1 MAIVAFHIGV
11 GSGVVCSTLIGNAR
25 ASVRGTDDK
34 RCSHALFL
42 YSLSISILTTC
53 PAQGT
58 PGVNVDI
65 LTIKNNCSMR
75 NVYNL
80 SIRAWLLSL
89 LCLLV
94 GGRAVANEPQ
104 FPKTT
109 DDNITVNEVTLVPG
123 SADTYQVE
131 ISLVGSQ
138 IYTAYQMDILFPPGV
153 DVVVDE
159 DGPYVDLW
167 DGDGCI
173 YPYVRRKLVHS
184 LSSSYG
190 VISNKLLRISCS
202 DDMNRVLT
210 ATSGKLL
217 YFLVKV
223 SPYLKPGDVI
233 LKVTNLDF
241 ITKENAQKYH
251 CKDQTLTLHAT
262 AESTATL
269 SVSGSSHYGTCVL
282 PFAVPTLPDGVKA
295 YSAKGLDSTGQ
306 LVVLSEVTQLAA
318 YTPYILY
325 SASGYTG
332 TLKGAV
338 DASQYG
344 EVVSDGLLR
353 GAIAPQKRK
362 DGYVLQDFGKG
373 EGAKFYAMDGVEF
386 LIPEGKCWLEMPAA
400 QASAPQYG
408 IQIGT
413 TTGITAPAT
422 AATAHGKIY
431 TLDGKEVKTMQ
442 PGGIY
447 VVNGKKVLKI
457 K

>member
-1 MAIVAFHIGV
+1 
-11 GSGVVCSTLIGNAR
+11 
-25 ASVRGTDDK
+25 
-34 RCSHALFL
+34 
-42 YSLSISILTTC
+42 
-53 PAQGT
+53 
-58 PGVNVDI
+58 
-65 LTIKNNCSMR
+65 MR

-104 FPKTT
+104 FPKPT
-109 DDNITVNEVTLVPG
+109 DDHITVNEVTLVPG
-123 SADTYQVE
+123 STDTYQVE

-173 YPYVRRKLVHS
+173 YPYVRKKLVHS

-190 VISNKLLRISCS
+190 VISSKLLRISCRG
-202 DDMNRVLT
+202 DMNKELT
-210 ATSGKLL
+210 AIKGKLL

-223 SPYLKPGDVI
+223 SPYLKPGDVV

-269 SVSGSSHYGTCVL
+269 SVNGSSHYGTCVL
-282 PFAVPTLPDGVKA
+282 PFAVSTLPADVKA
-295 YSAKGLDSTGQ
+295 YSAKGLDDTGQ
-306 LVVLSEVTQLAA
+306 LVVLDEVTQLAA

-325 SASGYTG
+325 SASGYSG
-332 TLKGAV
+332 SLSGPV
-338 DASQYG
+338 DANKYG

-353 GAIAPQKRK
+353 GAIAPQKK
-362 DGYVLQDFGKG
+362 SAGYVLQDLG

-386 LIPEGKCWLEMPAA
+386 LIPEGKCWLEMPVA

-408 IQIGT
+408 IQIGA

-422 AATAHGKIY
+422 SVSAHGKIY
-431 TLDGKEVKTMQ
+431 TLDGKLVKTMQ

>member
-1 MAIVAFHIGV
+1 
-11 GSGVVCSTLIGNAR
+11 
-25 ASVRGTDDK
+25 
-34 RCSHALFL
+34 
-42 YSLSISILTTC
+42 
-53 PAQGT
+53 
-58 PGVNVDI
+58 
-65 LTIKNNCSMR
+65 MR

-104 FPKTT
+104 LPKPTN
-109 DDNITVNEVTLVPG
+109 DYITVNEVTLVPG
-123 SADTYQVE
+123 STDTYQVE

-173 YPYVRRKLVHS
+173 YPYVRKKLVHS

-190 VISNKLLRISCS
+190 VISDKLLRISCS

-223 SPYLKPGDVI
+223 SPYLKPGDVV

-282 PFAVPTLPDGVKA
+282 PFAVSSLPDGVKA
-295 YSAKGLDSTGQ
+295 YSAKGLDDTGR

-325 SASGYTG
+325 SASGYSG
-332 TLKGAV
+332 SLSGPV
-338 DASQYG
+338 DANKYG

-353 GAIAPQKRK
+353 GAIAPQKK
-362 DGYVLQDFGKG
+362 SAGYVLQDLG

-408 IQIGT
+408 IQIGAT
-413 TTGITAPAT
+413 TAITAPT
-422 AATAHGKIY
+422 TSVSAHGKIY
-431 TLDGKEVKTMQ
+431 TLDGKQVKTMQ

>member
-1 MAIVAFHIGV
+1 MTIVAFHIGV

-34 RCSHALFL
+34 RCSHAFFMLAFHL
-42 YSLSISILTTC
+42 YLNNLS
-53 PAQGT
+53 G
-58 PGVNVDI
+58 PGDPRRKCRYTNYQ
-65 LTIKNNCSMR
+65 NNYSMR

-89 LCLLV
+89 LCLMV

-104 FPKTT
+104 FPKPTN
-109 DDNITVNEVTLVPG
+109 DYITVNDVTLVPG
-123 SADTYQVE
+123 STDTYQVE

-138 IYTAYQMDILFPPGV
+138 IYTAFQMDIVFPPGV
-153 DVVVDE
+153 EPVLMRDV
-159 DGPYVDLW
+159 YVKLFNTDDNDL
-167 DGDGCI
+167 C
-173 YPYVRRKLVHS
+173 
-184 LSSSYG
+184 SSSHTIGVSYG
-190 VISNKLLRISCS
+190 AIKERTLRMSCAS
-202 DDMNRVLT
+202 LQNT
-210 ATSGKLL
+210 SFYGKSGKLL
-217 YFLVKV
+217 YFKVKA
-223 SPYLKPGDVI
+223 SPYLKPGDVV
-233 LKVTNLDF
+233 LQVTNFDL
-241 ITKENAQKYH
+241 ITNENAQKYH
-251 CKDQTLTLHAT
+251 CKDQTLTLHAK

-282 PFAVPTLPDGVKA
+282 PFAVSSLPADVKA
-295 YSAKGLDSTGQ
+295 YSAKGLDDTGQ
-306 LVVLSEVTQLAA
+306 LVVLDEVTQLAA

-325 SASGYTG
+325 STSGYTG
-332 TLKGAV
+332 SLSGAV
-338 DASQYG
+338 DANKYG

-353 GAIAPQKRK
+353 GAIAPQKRT
-362 DGYVLQDFGKG
+362 DGYVLQDLG

-408 IQIGT
+408 IQIGA
-413 TTGITAPAT
+413 TTGITAPTT

>member
-1 MAIVAFHIGV
+1 
-11 GSGVVCSTLIGNAR
+11 
-25 ASVRGTDDK
+25 
-34 RCSHALFL
+34 
-42 YSLSISILTTC
+42 
-53 PAQGT
+53 
-58 PGVNVDI
+58 
-65 LTIKNNCSMR
+65 MR

-104 FPKTT
+104 LPKPTN
-109 DDNITVNEVTLVPG
+109 DHITVNDVTLVPG
-123 SADTYQVE
+123 STDTYQVE

-153 DVVVDE
+153 DVVMAGKKPSLYTWKKE
-159 DGPYVDLW
+159 
-167 DGDGCI
+167 GCI
-173 YPYVRRKLVHS
+173 YPKYETDEGYEYSHKVT
-184 LSSSYG
+184 SSYN
-190 VISNKLLRISCS
+190 VVSDKLLRIACFAV
-202 DDMNRVLT
+202 DNDVLT
-210 ATSGKLL
+210 AKSGKLL
-217 YFLVKV
+217 YFKVKV
-223 SPYLKPGDVI
+223 SPYLKPGDVV

-241 ITKENAQKYH
+241 ITNENAQKYH
-251 CKDQTLTLHAT
+251 CKDQTLTLHAK
-262 AESTATL
+262 AESTVNL

-282 PFAVPTLPDGVKA
+282 PFAVSPLPDGVKA
-295 YSAKGLDSTGQ
+295 YSAKGLDETGQ

-325 SASGYTG
+325 STSGYSG
-332 TLKGAV
+332 SLKGTV
-338 DASQYG
+338 DADKYG

-353 GAIAPQKRK
+353 GAIAPQKK
-362 DGYVLQDFGKG
+362 SAGYVLQDLG

-408 IQIGT
+408 IQIGAT
-413 TTGITAPAT
+413 TAITAPT
-422 AATAHGKIY
+422 TSVSAHGKIY
-431 TLDGKEVKTMQ
+431 TLDGKQVKTMQ

>member
-1 MAIVAFHIGV
+1 
-11 GSGVVCSTLIGNAR
+11 
-25 ASVRGTDDK
+25 
-34 RCSHALFL
+34 
-42 YSLSISILTTC
+42 
-53 PAQGT
+53 
-58 PGVNVDI
+58 
-65 LTIKNNCSMR
+65 MR

-104 FPKTT
+104 FPKPT
-109 DDNITVNEVTLVPG
+109 DDNITVNDVTLVPG
-123 SADTYQVE
+123 STDTYQVE

-173 YPYVRRKLVHS
+173 YPYVRKKLVHS

-190 VISNKLLRISCS
+190 VISSKLLRISCRG
-202 DDMNRVLT
+202 DMNKELT
-210 ATSGKLL
+210 AIKGKLL

-223 SPYLKPGDVI
+223 SPYLKPGDVV

-282 PFAVPTLPDGVKA
+282 PFAVSPLPDGVKA
-295 YSAKGLDSTGQ
+295 YSAKGLDDTGQ
-306 LVVLSEVTQLAA
+306 LVVLDEVTQLAA

-332 TLKGAV
+332 SLSGAV
-338 DASQYG
+338 DANKYG

-353 GAIAPQKRK
+353 GAIAPQKRT
-362 DGYVLQDFGKG
+362 DGYVLQDLG

-408 IQIGT
+408 IQIGAT
-413 TTGITAPAT
+413 TAITAPTTSAS
-422 AATAHGKIY
+422 AHGKIY

>member
-1 MAIVAFHIGV
+1 
-11 GSGVVCSTLIGNAR
+11 
-25 ASVRGTDDK
+25 
-34 RCSHALFL
+34 
-42 YSLSISILTTC
+42 
-53 PAQGT
+53 
-58 PGVNVDI
+58 
-65 LTIKNNCSMR
+65 MR

-89 LCLLV
+89 ICLLV
-94 GGRAVANEPQ
+94 GGRAVANELQSP
-104 FPKTT
+104 TT
-109 DDNITVNEVTLVPG
+109 DDHITVNDVTLVPG

-138 IYTAYQMDILFPPGV
+138 IYTAFQMDIVFPPGV
-153 DVVVDE
+153 EPVLMRDV
-159 DGPYVDLW
+159 YVKLFNTDDNDL
-167 DGDGCI
+167 C
-173 YPYVRRKLVHS
+173 
-184 LSSSYG
+184 SSSHTIGVSYG
-190 VISNKLLRISCS
+190 AIKERTLRMSCAS
-202 DDMNRVLT
+202 LQNT
-210 ATSGKLL
+210 SFYGKSGKLL
-217 YFLVKV
+217 YFKVKA
-223 SPYLKPGDVI
+223 SPYLKPGDVV
-233 LKVTNLDF
+233 LKVTNFDL
-241 ITKENAQKYH
+241 IKENAQKYH
-251 CKDQTLTLHAT
+251 CKDQTLTLHAK

-282 PFAVPTLPDGVKA
+282 PFAVSSLPAGVKA
-295 YSAKGLDSTGQ
+295 YSAKGLDDTGQ
-306 LVVLSEVTQLAA
+306 LVVLNEVTQLAA

-332 TLKGAV
+332 SLSGTV
-338 DASQYG
+338 DANKYG

-362 DGYVLQDFGKG
+362 DGYVLQDFG

-386 LIPEGKCWLEMPAA
+386 LIPEGKCWLEMPVA

-413 TTGITAPAT
+413 TTGITAPTTSAS
-422 AATAHGKIY
+422 AHGKIY
-431 TLDGKEVKTMQ
+431 TLDGKQVKSMQ

>member
-1 MAIVAFHIGV
+1 MTIVAFHIGV

-34 RCSHALFL
+34 RCSHAFFMLAFHL
-42 YSLSISILTTC
+42 YLNNLS
-53 PAQGT
+53 G
-58 PGVNVDI
+58 PGDPRRKCRYTNYQ
-65 LTIKNNCSMR
+65 KQYSMR

-104 FPKTT
+104 YPKPTN
-109 DDNITVNEVTLVPG
+109 DYITVNDVTLVPG
-123 SADTYQVE
+123 STDTYQVE

-251 CKDQTLTLHAT
+251 CKDQTLTLHAKP
-262 AESTATL
+262 ESTATL

-282 PFAVPTLPDGVKA
+282 PFAVSSLPADVKA
-295 YSAKGLDSTGQ
+295 YSAKGLDDTGQ
-306 LVVLSEVTQLAA
+306 LVVLSEVKQLAA

-332 TLKGAV
+332 SLSGAV
-338 DASQYG
+338 DANKYG

-353 GAIAPQKRK
+353 GAIAPQKCK
-362 DGYVLQDFGKG
+362 DGYVLQDLG

-386 LIPEGKCWLEMPAA
+386 LIPEGKCWLEMPSA
-400 QASAPQYG
+400 QTSAPQYG
-408 IQIGT
+408 IQIGA
-413 TTGITAPAT
+413 TTGITAPTT
-422 AATAHGKIY
+422 APTAHGKIY

>member
-1 MAIVAFHIGV
+1 
-11 GSGVVCSTLIGNAR
+11 
-25 ASVRGTDDK
+25 
-34 RCSHALFL
+34 
-42 YSLSISILTTC
+42 
-53 PAQGT
+53 
-58 PGVNVDI
+58 
-65 LTIKNNCSMR
+65 MR

-104 FPKTT
+104 FPKPT
-109 DDNITVNEVTLVPG
+109 DDNITVNDVTLVPG
-123 SADTYQVE
+123 STDTYQVE

-173 YPYVRRKLVHS
+173 YPYVRKKLVHS

-190 VISNKLLRISCS
+190 VISSKLLRISCRG
-202 DDMNRVLT
+202 DMNKELT
-210 ATSGKLL
+210 AIKGKLL

-223 SPYLKPGDVI
+223 SPYLKPGDVV

-262 AESTATL
+262 AESTVNL

-282 PFAVPTLPDGVKA
+282 PFAVSSLPADVKA
-295 YSAKGLDSTGQ
+295 YSAKGLDDMGQ
-306 LVVLSEVTQLAA
+306 LVVLDEVTQLAA

-325 SASGYTG
+325 SESGYTG
-332 TLKGAV
+332 SLSGTV
-338 DASQYG
+338 DANKYG

-362 DGYVLQDFGKG
+362 DGYVLQDLG

-413 TTGITAPAT
+413 TTGITAPTT
-422 AATAHGKIY
+422 AASAHGKIY

>member
-1 MAIVAFHIGV
+1 
-11 GSGVVCSTLIGNAR
+11 
-25 ASVRGTDDK
+25 
-34 RCSHALFL
+34 
-42 YSLSISILTTC
+42 
-53 PAQGT
+53 
-58 PGVNVDI
+58 
-65 LTIKNNCSMR
+65 MR

-104 FPKTT
+104 FPKPT
-109 DDNITVNEVTLVPG
+109 DDNITVNDVTLVPG
-123 SADTYQVE
+123 STDTYQVE

-173 YPYVRRKLVHS
+173 YPYVRKKIVHS

-190 VISNKLLRISCS
+190 VVSNKLLRISCS

-217 YFLVKV
+217 YFLVKA
-223 SPYLKPGDVI
+223 SPYLKPGDVV
-233 LKVTNLDF
+233 LNVTNLDF
-241 ITKENAQKYH
+241 ITKENSQKYS

-282 PFAVPTLPDGVKA
+282 PFAVSPLPDGVKA
-295 YSAKGLDSTGQ
+295 YSAKGLDETGQ
-306 LVVLSEVTQLAA
+306 FVVLSEVTQLAA

-325 SASGYTG
+325 SASGYSGSLSG
-332 TLKGAV
+332 TV
-338 DASQYG
+338 DANKYG
-344 EVVSDGLLR
+344 EVVSDGLLC
-353 GAIAPQKRK
+353 GAIAPQKK
-362 DGYVLQDFGKG
+362 SEGYVLQDLG

-386 LIPEGKCWLEMPAA
+386 LIPEGKCWLQPDQPQSTPAL
-400 QASAPQYG
+400 G
-408 IQIGT
+408 IQVGGT
-413 TTGITAPAT
+413 TTAITTPTAPPAT
-422 AATAHGKIY
+422 TPIY
-431 TLDGKEVKTMQ
+431 TLDGVRGSEMQ
-442 PGGIY
+442 PGRIY
-447 VVNGKKVLKI
+447 IVAGHKVLKL

>member
-1 MAIVAFHIGV
+1 
-11 GSGVVCSTLIGNAR
+11 
-25 ASVRGTDDK
+25 
-34 RCSHALFL
+34 
-42 YSLSISILTTC
+42 
-53 PAQGT
+53 
-58 PGVNVDI
+58 
-65 LTIKNNCSMR
+65 MR

-104 FPKTT
+104 FPKPT
-109 DDNITVNEVTLVPG
+109 DDNITVNDVTLVPG
-123 SADTYQVE
+123 STDTYQVE

-173 YPYVRRKLVHS
+173 YPYVRKKLVHS

-190 VISNKLLRISCS
+190 VISSKLLRISCRG
-202 DDMNRVLT
+202 DMNKELT
-210 ATSGKLL
+210 AIKGKLL

-223 SPYLKPGDVI
+223 SPYLKPGDVV

-251 CKDQTLTLHAT
+251 CKDQTLTLHAK

-282 PFAVPTLPDGVKA
+282 PFAVSPLPDGVKA
-295 YSAKGLDSTGQ
+295 YSAKGLDDKGQ

-318 YTPYILY
+318 YKPYILY
-325 SASGYTG
+325 STSGYSGSLSG
-332 TLKGAV
+332 TV
-338 DASQYG
+338 DANKYG

-353 GAIAPQKRK
+353 GAIAPQKRT
-362 DGYVLQDFGKG
+362 DGYVLQDLG

-408 IQIGT
+408 IQIGA

-422 AATAHGKIY
+422 SVSAHGKIY

>member
-1 MAIVAFHIGV
+1 
-11 GSGVVCSTLIGNAR
+11 
-25 ASVRGTDDK
+25 
-34 RCSHALFL
+34 
-42 YSLSISILTTC
+42 
-53 PAQGT
+53 
-58 PGVNVDI
+58 
-65 LTIKNNCSMR
+65 MR

-104 FPKTT
+104 FPKPT
-109 DDNITVNEVTLVPG
+109 DDNITVNDVTLVPG
-123 SADTYQVE
+123 STDTYQVE

-173 YPYVRRKLVHS
+173 YPYVRKKLVHS

-190 VISNKLLRISCS
+190 VISSKLLRISCRG
-202 DDMNRVLT
+202 DMNKELT
-210 ATSGKLL
+210 AIKGKLL

-223 SPYLKPGDVI
+223 SPYLKPGDVV

-251 CKDQTLTLHAT
+251 CKDQTLTLHAK
-262 AESTATL
+262 AESTVNL

-282 PFAVPTLPDGVKA
+282 PFAVSSLPDGVKA
-295 YSAKGLDSTGQ
+295 YSAKGLDDTGK
-306 LVVLSEVTQLAA
+306 LVVLSEVKQLVA

-332 TLKGAV
+332 SLNGTV
-338 DASQYG
+338 DANKYG

-353 GAIAPQKRK
+353 GAIAPQKRT
-362 DGYVLQDFGKG
+362 DGYVMQDLG

-386 LIPEGKCWLEMPAA
+386 LIPEGKCWLEMPKA
-400 QASAPQYG
+400 QAFAPQYG

-413 TTGITAPAT
+413 TTGITAPT
-422 AATAHGKIY
+422 TTPTAHGKIY

>member
-1 MAIVAFHIGV
+1 MREPQFV
-11 GSGVVCSTLIGNAR
+11 GQTTSGVPT
-25 ASVRGTDDK
+25 
-34 RCSHALFL
+34 LFL
-42 YSLSISILTTC
+42 CSLSISILTTC
-53 PAQGT
+53 PALGT

-65 LTIKNNCSMR
+65 LTIKNNYSMR

-94 GGRAVANEPQ
+94 GGRAVALEPQ
-104 FPKTT
+104 YPKPT
-109 DDNITVNEVTLVPG
+109 DDHITVNEVTLVPG
-123 SADTYQVE
+123 STDTYQVE

-173 YPYVRRKLVHS
+173 YPYVRKKLVHS

-190 VISNKLLRISCS
+190 VVSNKLLRISCS

-217 YFLVKV
+217 YFLIKA
-223 SPYLKPGDVI
+223 SPYLKPGDVV

-241 ITKENAQKYH
+241 ITKENSQKYS
-251 CKDQTLTLHAT
+251 CKDQTLTLHAKP
-262 AESTATL
+262 ESTATL

-282 PFAVPTLPDGVKA
+282 PFAVSSLPAGVKA
-295 YSAKGLDSTGQ
+295 YSAKGLDDKGQ

-332 TLKGAV
+332 SLSGTV
-338 DASQYG
+338 DANKYV

-353 GAIAPQKRK
+353 GAIASQKCK
-362 DGYVLQDFGKG
+362 DGYVLQDLG

-413 TTGITAPAT
+413 TTAITAPTTSAS
-422 AATAHGKIY
+422 AHGKIY
-431 TLDGKEVKTMQ
+431 TLDGKLVKTMQ

>member
-1 MAIVAFHIGV
+1 
-11 GSGVVCSTLIGNAR
+11 
-25 ASVRGTDDK
+25 
-34 RCSHALFL
+34 
-42 YSLSISILTTC
+42 
-53 PAQGT
+53 
-58 PGVNVDI
+58 
-65 LTIKNNCSMR
+65 MR

-104 FPKTT
+104 LPKPTN
-109 DDNITVNEVTLVPG
+109 DYITVNDVTLVPD

-190 VISNKLLRISCS
+190 VVSNKRLRISCS

-223 SPYLKPGDVI
+223 SPYLKPGDVV

-282 PFAVPTLPDGVKA
+282 PFAVSPLPDGVKA
-295 YSAKGLDSTGQ
+295 YSAKGLDETGQ
-306 LVVLSEVTQLAA
+306 LVVLNEVTQLAA

-325 SASGYTG
+325 SASGYSGSLSG
-332 TLKGAV
+332 TV

-353 GAIAPQKRK
+353 GAIAPQKK
-362 DGYVLQDFGKG
+362 SAGYVLQDLG

-408 IQIGT
+408 IQIGA
-413 TTGITAPAT
+413 TTGITAPT
-422 AATAHGKIY
+422 TSATAHGKIY
-431 TLDGKEVKTMQ
+431 TLDGKLVKTMQ

>member
-1 MAIVAFHIGV
+1 
-11 GSGVVCSTLIGNAR
+11 
-25 ASVRGTDDK
+25 
-34 RCSHALFL
+34 
-42 YSLSISILTTC
+42 
-53 PAQGT
+53 
-58 PGVNVDI
+58 
-65 LTIKNNCSMR
+65 MR

-104 FPKTT
+104 FPKPT
-109 DDNITVNEVTLVPG
+109 DDNITVNDVTLVPG
-123 SADTYQVE
+123 STDTYQVE

-173 YPYVRRKLVHS
+173 YPYVRKKLVHS

-190 VISNKLLRISCS
+190 VISSKLLRISCRG
-202 DDMNRVLT
+202 DMNKELT
-210 ATSGKLL
+210 AIKGKLL

-223 SPYLKPGDVI
+223 SPYLKPGDVV

-251 CKDQTLTLHAT
+251 CKDQTLTLHAK
-262 AESTATL
+262 AESTVNL

-282 PFAVPTLPDGVKA
+282 PFAVSPLPDGVKA
-295 YSAKGLDSTGQ
+295 YSAKGLDDTGQ
-306 LVVLSEVTQLAA
+306 LVVLDEVTQLAA
-318 YTPYILY
+318 YKPYILY
-325 SASGYTG
+325 SESGYTG
-332 TLKGAV
+332 SLSGTV
-338 DASQYG
+338 DANKYG
-344 EVVSDGLLR
+344 EVVRDGLLR
-353 GAIAPQKRK
+353 GAIASQKCK
-362 DGYVLQDFGKG
+362 DGYVLQDFG

-400 QASAPQYG
+400 QAFAPQYG

-413 TTGITAPAT
+413 TTGITAPT
-422 AATAHGKIY
+422 TTPTAHGKIY

>member
-1 MAIVAFHIGV
+1 
-11 GSGVVCSTLIGNAR
+11 
-25 ASVRGTDDK
+25 
-34 RCSHALFL
+34 
-42 YSLSISILTTC
+42 
-53 PAQGT
+53 
-58 PGVNVDI
+58 
-65 LTIKNNCSMR
+65 MR

-104 FPKTT
+104 FPKPT
-109 DDNITVNEVTLVPG
+109 DDNITVNDVTLVPG
-123 SADTYQVE
+123 STDTYQVE

-251 CKDQTLTLHAT
+251 CKDQTLTLHAK
-262 AESTATL
+262 AESTVNL

-282 PFAVPTLPDGVKA
+282 PFAVSPLPDGVKA
-295 YSAKGLDSTGQ
+295 YSAKGLDDTGQ

-325 SASGYTG
+325 STSGYSGSLSG
-332 TLKGAV
+332 TV
-338 DASQYG
+338 DANKYG

-353 GAIAPQKRK
+353 GAIAPQKK
-362 DGYVLQDFGKG
+362 SAGYVLQDLG

-413 TTGITAPAT
+413 TTAITTPT
-422 AATAHGKIY
+422 TSATAHGKIY
-431 TLDGKEVKTMQ
+431 TLDGKRVKTMQ

>member
-1 MAIVAFHIGV
+1 
-11 GSGVVCSTLIGNAR
+11 
-25 ASVRGTDDK
+25 
-34 RCSHALFL
+34 
-42 YSLSISILTTC
+42 
-53 PAQGT
+53 
-58 PGVNVDI
+58 
-65 LTIKNNCSMR
+65 MR

-104 FPKTT
+104 LPKPTN
-109 DDNITVNEVTLVPG
+109 DYITVNDVTLVPG

-138 IYTAYQMDILFPPGV
+138 IYTAFQMDIVFPPGV
-153 DVVVDE
+153 EPVLMRDV
-159 DGPYVDLW
+159 YVKLFNTDDNDL
-167 DGDGCI
+167 C
-173 YPYVRRKLVHS
+173 
-184 LSSSYG
+184 SSSHTIGVSYG
-190 VISNKLLRISCS
+190 AIKERTLRMSCVS
-202 DDMNRVLT
+202 LQNT
-210 ATSGKLL
+210 SFYGKSGKLL
-217 YFLVKV
+217 YFKVKA
-223 SPYLKPGDVI
+223 SPYLKPGDVV
-233 LKVTNLDF
+233 LKVTNFDL
-241 ITKENAQKYH
+241 IKENAQKYH

-262 AESTATL
+262 AESTVTL

-295 YSAKGLDSTGQ
+295 YSAKGLDDTGK
-306 LVVLSEVTQLAA
+306 LVALSEVKQLVA

>member
-1 MAIVAFHIGV
+1 
-11 GSGVVCSTLIGNAR
+11 
-25 ASVRGTDDK
+25 
-34 RCSHALFL
+34 
-42 YSLSISILTTC
+42 
-53 PAQGT
+53 
-58 PGVNVDI
+58 
-65 LTIKNNCSMR
+65 MR

-104 FPKTT
+104 LPKPTN
-109 DDNITVNEVTLVPG
+109 DHITVNDVTLVPG

-159 DGPYVDLW
+159 YGPYVVLW
-167 DGDGCI
+167 DGDRCI
-173 YPYVRRKLVHS
+173 YPKGRDGKLVHS

-190 VISNKLLRISCS
+190 VVSNKRLRISCR

-223 SPYLKPGDVI
+223 SPYLKPGDVV

-262 AESTATL
+262 AESTVTL

-282 PFAVPTLPDGVKA
+282 PFAVPLNSATL
-295 YSAKGLDSTGQ
+295 
-306 LVVLSEVTQLAA
+306 
-318 YTPYILY
+318 
-325 SASGYTG
+325 
-332 TLKGAV
+332 
-338 DASQYG
+338 
-344 EVVSDGLLR
+344 
-353 GAIAPQKRK
+353 
-362 DGYVLQDFGKG
+362 
-373 EGAKFYAMDGVEF
+373 
-386 LIPEGKCWLEMPAA
+386 
-400 QASAPQYG
+400 
-408 IQIGT
+408 
-413 TTGITAPAT
+413 
-422 AATAHGKIY
+422 
-431 TLDGKEVKTMQ
+431 
-442 PGGIY
+442 
-447 VVNGKKVLKI
+447 
-457 K
+457 

>member
-1 MAIVAFHIGV
+1 
-11 GSGVVCSTLIGNAR
+11 
-25 ASVRGTDDK
+25 
-34 RCSHALFL
+34 
-42 YSLSISILTTC
+42 
-53 PAQGT
+53 
-58 PGVNVDI
+58 
-65 LTIKNNCSMR
+65 MR

-104 FPKTT
+104 FPESTN
-109 DDNITVNEVTLVPG
+109 DYITVNDVTLVPG

-131 ISLVGSQ
+131 ISLVGSKN
-138 IYTAYQMDILFPPGV
+138 YTAYQMDILFPPGV
-153 DVVVDE
+153 DVVMAGKKPSLYTWKKE
-159 DGPYVDLW
+159 
-167 DGDGCI
+167 GCI
-173 YPYVRRKLVHS
+173 YPKYETDEGYEYSHKVT
-184 LSSSYG
+184 SSYN
-190 VISNKLLRISCS
+190 VVSDKLLRISCIS
-202 DDMNRVLT
+202 QDLDELT

-217 YFLVKV
+217 YFKVKA

-241 ITKENAQKYH
+241 ISNENNTQTYH

-262 AESTATL
+262 AESTVTL

-282 PFAVPTLPDGVKA
+282 PFAVTSLPDGVKA
-295 YSAKGLDSTGQ
+295 YSAKGLDDTGQ

-325 SASGYTG
+325 SASGYSGSLSG
-332 TLKGAV
+332 TV
-338 DASQYG
+338 DANKYG

-353 GAIAPQKRK
+353 GAIAPQKKRE
-362 DGYVLQDFGKG
+362 GYVLQDLG

-413 TTGITAPAT
+413 TTAITAPTT

-431 TLDGKEVKTMQ
+431 TLDGKQVKTMQ

>member
-1 MAIVAFHIGV
+1 MLLFSFRGKIKLVNFIGL
-11 GSGVVCSTLIGNAR
+11 GSTL
-25 ASVRGTDDK
+25 
-34 RCSHALFL
+34 FL
-42 YSLSISILTTC
+42 CSLSISILTTC

-58 PGVNVDI
+58 PGVNVDM
-65 LTIKNNCSMR
+65 LTIKNNYSMR

-104 FPKTT
+104 HSEPT
-109 DDNITVNEVTLVPG
+109 DDYITVNDVTLVPG
-123 SADTYQVE
+123 STDTYQVE

-159 DGPYVDLW
+159 DGPYVELW

-217 YFLVKV
+217 YFLVKA
-223 SPYLKPGDVI
+223 SPYLKPGDVV

-282 PFAVPTLPDGVKA
+282 PFAVSPLPDGVKA
-295 YSAKGLDSTGQ
+295 YSAKGLDDTGQ
-306 LVVLSEVTQLAA
+306 LVVLDEVTQLAA

-325 SASGYTG
+325 STLGYTG
-332 TLKGAV
+332 PLKGTV
-338 DASQYG
+338 DANKYG
-344 EVVSDGLLR
+344 EVVRDGLLR
-353 GAIAPQKRK
+353 GAIASQKCK
-362 DGYVLQDFGKG
+362 DGYVLQDFG

-413 TTGITAPAT
+413 TTAITAPTTSAN
-422 AATAHGKIY
+422 AHGKIY
-431 TLDGKEVKTMQ
+431 SLDGKQVKTMQ

>member
-1 MAIVAFHIGV
+1 
-11 GSGVVCSTLIGNAR
+11 
-25 ASVRGTDDK
+25 
-34 RCSHALFL
+34 
-42 YSLSISILTTC
+42 
-53 PAQGT
+53 
-58 PGVNVDI
+58 
-65 LTIKNNCSMR
+65 MR

-104 FPKTT
+104 FPKPT
-109 DDNITVNEVTLVPG
+109 DDNITVNDVTLVPG
-123 SADTYQVE
+123 STDTYQVE

-173 YPYVRRKLVHS
+173 YPYVRKKLVHS

-190 VISNKLLRISCS
+190 VVSNKLLRISCS

-210 ATSGKLL
+210 AKSGKLL
-217 YFLVKV
+217 YFKVKV

-241 ITKENAQKYH
+241 ITKENSQKYH
-251 CKDQTLTLHAT
+251 CNDQTLTLHAT

-269 SVSGSSHYGTCVL
+269 SVNGSSHYGTCVL
-282 PFAVPTLPDGVKA
+282 PFAVSPLPDGVKA
-295 YSAKGLDSTGQ
+295 YSAKGLDDTGQ
-306 LVVLSEVTQLAA
+306 LVVLDEVKQLAA

-325 SASGYTG
+325 STSGYTG
-332 TLKGAV
+332 SLSGTV
-338 DASQYG
+338 DANKYG

-353 GAIAPQKRK
+353 GAIAPQKK
-362 DGYVLQDFGKG
+362 SAGYVLQDLG

-400 QASAPQYG
+400 QVSAPQYG

-413 TTGITAPAT
+413 TTGITAPT
-422 AATAHGKIY
+422 TSATAHGKIH

>member
-1 MAIVAFHIGV
+1 MVFALSFLIISYLQVLSSKLIKSNHCCFSIYSFHAFFMLAFHLYLNNL
-11 GSGVVCSTLIGNAR
+11 SG
-25 ASVRGTDDK
+25 
-34 RCSHALFL
+34 
-42 YSLSISILTTC
+42 
-53 PAQGT
+53 
-58 PGVNVDI
+58 PGDPRRKCRYTNYQ
-65 LTIKNNCSMR
+65 NNYSMR

-89 LCLLV
+89 LCLMV

-104 FPKTT
+104 FPKPTN
-109 DDNITVNEVTLVPG
+109 DYITVNDVTLVPG
-123 SADTYQVE
+123 STDTYQVE
-131 ISLVGSQ
+131 ISLVGVDSQ

-173 YPYVRRKLVHS
+173 YPYVRKKLVHS

-190 VISNKLLRISCS
+190 VVSDKLLRISCS

-217 YFLVKV
+217 YFKVKT

-282 PFAVPTLPDGVKA
+282 PFAVSPLPDGVKA
-295 YSAKGLDSTGQ
+295 YSAKGLDDTGQ
-306 LVVLSEVTQLAA
+306 LVVLNEVTQLAA
-318 YTPYILY
+318 YIPYILY
-325 SASGYTG
+325 SATGYTG
-332 TLKGAV
+332 SLSGTV
-338 DASQYG
+338 DANKYV

-353 GAIAPQKRK
+353 GAIAPQKRT
-362 DGYVLQDFGKG
+362 DGYVLQDLG

-386 LIPEGKCWLEMPAA
+386 LIPEGKCWLEMLKT
-400 QASAPQYG
+400 QASAPQYS

-413 TTGITAPAT
+413 TTGITAPTT

>member
-1 MAIVAFHIGV
+1 
-11 GSGVVCSTLIGNAR
+11 
-25 ASVRGTDDK
+25 
-34 RCSHALFL
+34 
-42 YSLSISILTTC
+42 
-53 PAQGT
+53 
-58 PGVNVDI
+58 
-65 LTIKNNCSMR
+65 MR

-104 FPKTT
+104 FPKPT
-109 DDNITVNEVTLVPG
+109 DDNITVNDVTLVPG
-123 SADTYQVE
+123 STDTYQVE

-173 YPYVRRKLVHS
+173 YPYVRKKIVHS

-190 VISNKLLRISCS
+190 VVSNKLLRISCS

-217 YFLVKV
+217 YFKVKV
-223 SPYLKPGDVI
+223 SPYLKPGDVV

-241 ITKENAQKYH
+241 IIKENAQKYH
-251 CKDQTLTLHAT
+251 CKDQTLTLHAK
-262 AESTATL
+262 AESTVNL

-282 PFAVPTLPDGVKA
+282 PFAVSPLPDGVKA
-295 YSAKGLDSTGQ
+295 YSAKGLDDTGQ
-306 LVVLSEVTQLAA
+306 LVALSEVKQLAA
-318 YTPYILY
+318 YKPYILY
-325 SASGYTG
+325 SESGYTG
-332 TLKGAV
+332 SLSGTV

-362 DGYVLQDFGKG
+362 DGYVLQDLG

-413 TTGITAPAT
+413 TTAITAPTTSAN
-422 AATAHGKIY
+422 AHGKIY
-431 TLDGKEVKTMQ
+431 TLDGKQVKTMQ

>member
-1 MAIVAFHIGV
+1 
-11 GSGVVCSTLIGNAR
+11 
-25 ASVRGTDDK
+25 
-34 RCSHALFL
+34 
-42 YSLSISILTTC
+42 
-53 PAQGT
+53 
-58 PGVNVDI
+58 
-65 LTIKNNCSMR
+65 
-75 NVYNL
+75 
-80 SIRAWLLSL
+80 
-89 LCLLV
+89 
-94 GGRAVANEPQ
+94 
-104 FPKTT
+104 
-109 DDNITVNEVTLVPG
+109 
-123 SADTYQVE
+123 
-131 ISLVGSQ
+131 
-138 IYTAYQMDILFPPGV
+138 
-153 DVVVDE
+153 
-159 DGPYVDLW
+159 
-167 DGDGCI
+167 
-173 YPYVRRKLVHS
+173 
-184 LSSSYG
+184 
-190 VISNKLLRISCS
+190 
-202 DDMNRVLT
+202 MNRVLT

-217 YFLVKV
+217 YFLVKT
-223 SPYLKPGDVI
+223 SPYLRPGDVV

-251 CKDQTLTLHAT
+251 CNDQTLTLHAT

-269 SVSGSSHYGTCVL
+269 SVNGSSHYGTCVL
-282 PFAVPTLPDGVKA
+282 PFAVSPLPDGVKA
-295 YSAKGLDSTGQ
+295 YSAKGLDDTGK
-306 LVVLSEVTQLAA
+306 LVVLNEVTQLAA

-332 TLKGAV
+332 PLSGTV
-338 DASQYG
+338 DANKYG

-362 DGYVLQDFGKG
+362 DGYVLQDLG

-413 TTGITAPAT
+413 TTAITAPTT
-422 AATAHGKIY
+422 AASAHGKIY

>member
-1 MAIVAFHIGV
+1 
-11 GSGVVCSTLIGNAR
+11 
-25 ASVRGTDDK
+25 
-34 RCSHALFL
+34 
-42 YSLSISILTTC
+42 
-53 PAQGT
+53 
-58 PGVNVDI
+58 
-65 LTIKNNCSMR
+65 MR

-94 GGRAVANEPQ
+94 GGRAVANEP
-104 FPKTT
+104 TN
-109 DDNITVNEVTLVPG
+109 DSITVNEVTLVPG

-159 DGPYVDLW
+159 YGPYVVLW
-167 DGDGCI
+167 DGDRCI
-173 YPYVRRKLVHS
+173 YPKGRDGKLVHS

-190 VISNKLLRISCS
+190 VVSNKRLRISCR

-223 SPYLKPGDVI
+223 SPYLKPGDVV

-282 PFAVPTLPDGVKA
+282 PFAVSPLPDGVKA
-295 YSAKGLDSTGQ
+295 YSAKGLDDTGK
-306 LVVLSEVTQLAA
+306 LVVLDEVKQLAA

-325 SASGYTG
+325 STSGYSGSLSG
-332 TLKGAV
+332 TV

-344 EVVSDGLLR
+344 EVVRDGLLR
-353 GAIAPQKRK
+353 GAIASQKCK
-362 DGYVLQDFGKG
+362 DGYVLQDFG

-413 TTGITAPAT
+413 TTAITAPTTSAN
-422 AATAHGKIY
+422 AHGKIY
-431 TLDGKEVKTMQ
+431 TLDGKQVKTMQ

>member
-1 MAIVAFHIGV
+1 
-11 GSGVVCSTLIGNAR
+11 
-25 ASVRGTDDK
+25 
-34 RCSHALFL
+34 
-42 YSLSISILTTC
+42 
-53 PAQGT
+53 
-58 PGVNVDI
+58 
-65 LTIKNNCSMR
+65 MR

-104 FPKTT
+104 LPKPTN
-109 DDNITVNEVTLVPG
+109 DYITVNDVTLVPG

-153 DVVVDE
+153 DVVVGE
-159 DGPYVDLW
+159 YGPYVRLW
-167 DGDGCI
+167 KGDGCI
-173 YPYVRRKLVHS
+173 YPKGWDEFFHHVET
-184 LSSSYG
+184 SYG
-190 VISNKLLRISCS
+190 VVSSKLLRISCRG
-202 DDMNRVLT
+202 DMNRVLT

-223 SPYLKPGDVI
+223 SPYLKPGDVV

-241 ITKENAQKYH
+241 ITITKVNSQKYS

-282 PFAVPTLPDGVKA
+282 PFAVPTLPADVKA
-295 YSAKGLDSTGQ
+295 YSAKGLDDTGQ
-306 LVVLSEVTQLAA
+306 LVVLSEVKQLAA
-318 YTPYILY
+318 YIPYILY
-325 SASGYTG
+325 SATGYTG
-332 TLKGAV
+332 SLSGAV
-338 DASQYG
+338 DANKYG

-353 GAIAPQKRK
+353 GAIAPQKCT
-362 DGYVLQDFGKG
+362 DGYVLQDLG

-386 LIPEGKCWLEMPAA
+386 LIPEGKCWLEMPTA

-408 IQIGT
+408 IQIGA
-413 TTGITAPAT
+413 TTGITAPTT
-422 AATAHGKIY
+422 APTAHGKIY

-442 PGGIY
+442 PGSIY

>member
-1 MAIVAFHIGV
+1 
-11 GSGVVCSTLIGNAR
+11 
-25 ASVRGTDDK
+25 
-34 RCSHALFL
+34 
-42 YSLSISILTTC
+42 
-53 PAQGT
+53 
-58 PGVNVDI
+58 
-65 LTIKNNCSMR
+65 MR

-104 FPKTT
+104 FPKPT
-109 DDNITVNEVTLVPG
+109 DDNITVNDVTLVPG
-123 SADTYQVE
+123 STDTYQVE

-173 YPYVRRKLVHS
+173 YPYVRKKLVHS

-190 VISNKLLRISCS
+190 VVSNKLLRISCS

-210 ATSGKLL
+210 AKSGKLL

-223 SPYLKPGDVI
+223 SPYLKPGDVV
-233 LKVTNLDF
+233 LNVANLDF
-241 ITKENAQKYH
+241 ITKENSQKYS

-269 SVSGSSHYGTCVL
+269 SVHGSSHYGTCVL

-295 YSAKGLDSTGQ
+295 YSAKGLDDTGQ
-306 LVVLSEVTQLAA
+306 LVVLDEVTQLAA
-318 YTPYILY
+318 YTPYILFSAFGY
-325 SASGYTG
+325 SGSLSGT
-332 TLKGAV
+332 V
-338 DASQYG
+338 DANKYG

-353 GAIAPQKRK
+353 GAIAPQKCK
-362 DGYVLQDFGKG
+362 DGYVLQDLG

-386 LIPEGKCWLEMPAA
+386 LIPEGKCWLEMPKA

-413 TTGITAPAT
+413 TTAITAPT
-422 AATAHGKIY
+422 TTVSAHGKIY
-431 TLDGKEVKTMQ
+431 TLDGKVVKTMQ

>member
-1 MAIVAFHIGV
+1 
-11 GSGVVCSTLIGNAR
+11 
-25 ASVRGTDDK
+25 
-34 RCSHALFL
+34 
-42 YSLSISILTTC
+42 
-53 PAQGT
+53 
-58 PGVNVDI
+58 
-65 LTIKNNCSMR
+65 MR

-104 FPKTT
+104 FPKPTN
-109 DDNITVNEVTLVPG
+109 DYITVNDVTLVPG
-123 SADTYQVE
+123 STDTYQVE
-131 ISLVGSQ
+131 ISLVGVDSQ

-173 YPYVRRKLVHS
+173 YPYVRKKIVHS

-190 VISNKLLRISCS
+190 VVSNKLLRISCS

-217 YFLVKV
+217 YFLVKA

-241 ITKENAQKYH
+241 ITKENSQKYS

-282 PFAVPTLPDGVKA
+282 PFAVSPLPDGVKA
-295 YSAKGLDSTGQ
+295 YSAKGFDATGQ
-306 LVVLSEVTQLAA
+306 LVVLSEVTQLVA

-325 SASGYTG
+325 STSGYSGSLSG
-332 TLKGAV
+332 TV
-338 DASQYG
+338 DANKYG
-344 EVVSDGLLR
+344 EVVRDGLLR
-353 GAIAPQKRK
+353 GAIAPQKK
-362 DGYVLQDFGKG
+362 SAGYVLQDLG

-408 IQIGT
+408 IQIGAT
-413 TTGITAPAT
+413 TAITAPTTSAS
-422 AATAHGKIY
+422 AHGKIY
-431 TLDGKEVKTMQ
+431 TLDGKQVKTMQ

-447 VVNGKKVLKI
+447 VVNGKKVLRI

>member
-1 MAIVAFHIGV
+1 
-11 GSGVVCSTLIGNAR
+11 
-25 ASVRGTDDK
+25 
-34 RCSHALFL
+34 
-42 YSLSISILTTC
+42 
-53 PAQGT
+53 
-58 PGVNVDI
+58 
-65 LTIKNNCSMR
+65 MR

-104 FPKTT
+104 LPKPTN
-109 DDNITVNEVTLVPG
+109 DYITVNDVTLVPG
-123 SADTYQVE
+123 STDTYQVE

-190 VISNKLLRISCS
+190 VVSDKLLRISCS

-217 YFLVKV
+217 YFKVKV
-223 SPYLKPGDVI
+223 SPYLKPGDVV

-241 ITKENAQKYH
+241 ITITKENSQKYS
-251 CKDQTLTLHAT
+251 CKDQTLTLHAK

-282 PFAVPTLPDGVKA
+282 PFAVSPLPDGVKA
-295 YSAKGLDSTGQ
+295 YSAKGLDDTGL
-306 LVVLSEVTQLAA
+306 LVVLSEVKQLAA

-332 TLKGAV
+332 SLNGTV
-338 DASQYG
+338 DANKYG

-353 GAIAPQKRK
+353 GAIAPQKCT
-362 DGYVLQDFGKG
+362 DGYVLQDLG

-386 LIPEGKCWLEMPAA
+386 LIPEGKCWLEIPAA

-413 TTGITAPAT
+413 TTGITAPTTTPT
-422 AATAHGKIY
+422 AYGKIY

-442 PGGIY
+442 LGGIY

>member
-1 MAIVAFHIGV
+1 
-11 GSGVVCSTLIGNAR
+11 
-25 ASVRGTDDK
+25 
-34 RCSHALFL
+34 
-42 YSLSISILTTC
+42 
-53 PAQGT
+53 
-58 PGVNVDI
+58 
-65 LTIKNNCSMR
+65 MR

-104 FPKTT
+104 LPKPTN
-109 DDNITVNEVTLVPG
+109 DHITVNDVTLVPG
-123 SADTYQVE
+123 STDTYQVE

-159 DGPYVDLW
+159 DGPYVVLW

-173 YPYVRRKLVHS
+173 YPYVRKKLVHS

-190 VISNKLLRISCS
+190 VVSNKLLRISCS

-217 YFLVKV
+217 YFLVKA
-223 SPYLKPGDVI
+223 SPYLKPGDVV

-241 ITKENAQKYH
+241 ITKEKSQKYS
-251 CKDQTLTLHAT
+251 CKDQTLTLHAK

-269 SVSGSSHYGTCVL
+269 SVNGSSHYGTCVL
-282 PFAVPTLPDGVKA
+282 PFAVSPLPDGVKA
-295 YSAKGLDSTGQ
+295 YSAKGLDDTGQ
-306 LVVLSEVTQLAA
+306 LVVLDEVTQLAA

-325 SASGYTG
+325 SESGYTG
-332 TLKGAV
+332 SLSGTV

-344 EVVSDGLLR
+344 EVVRDGLLR

-362 DGYVLQDFGKG
+362 DGYVLQDLG

-386 LIPEGKCWLEMPAA
+386 LIPEGKCWLEMPKA

-413 TTGITAPAT
+413 TTAITAPTTSAS
-422 AATAHGKIY
+422 AHGKIY
-431 TLDGKEVKTMQ
+431 TLDGKQVKTMQ

>member
-1 MAIVAFHIGV
+1 
-11 GSGVVCSTLIGNAR
+11 
-25 ASVRGTDDK
+25 
-34 RCSHALFL
+34 
-42 YSLSISILTTC
+42 
-53 PAQGT
+53 
-58 PGVNVDI
+58 
-65 LTIKNNCSMR
+65 MR

-104 FPKTT
+104 LPKPTN
-109 DDNITVNEVTLVPG
+109 DYITVNDVTLVPG
-123 SADTYQVE
+123 STDTYQVE
-131 ISLVGSQ
+131 ISLVGSL

-173 YPYVRRKLVHS
+173 YPYVRKKLVHS

-190 VISNKLLRISCS
+190 VVSNKLLRISCS

-223 SPYLKPGDVI
+223 SPYLKPGDVV
-233 LKVTNLDF
+233 LNVANLDF
-241 ITKENAQKYH
+241 ITKENSQKYS
-251 CKDQTLTLHAT
+251 CKNQTLTLHAKP
-262 AESTATL
+262 ESTATL
-269 SVSGSSHYGTCVL
+269 SVNGSSHYGTCVL
-282 PFAVPTLPDGVKA
+282 PFAVSPLPDGVKA
-295 YSAKGLDSTGQ
+295 YSAKGLDDTGQ
-306 LVVLSEVTQLAA
+306 LVVLDEVTQLAA

-325 SASGYTG
+325 SASGYSG
-332 TLKGAV
+332 SLKGTV
-338 DASQYG
+338 DADKYG

-353 GAIAPQKRK
+353 GAIAPQKK
-362 DGYVLQDFGKG
+362 SAGYVLQDLG

-400 QASAPQYG
+400 QSSAPQYG

-413 TTGITAPAT
+413 TTAITAPTTSAS
-422 AATAHGKIY
+422 AHGKIY
-431 TLDGKEVKTMQ
+431 TLDGKQVKTMQ

>member
-1 MAIVAFHIGV
+1 MREPQFV
-11 GSGVVCSTLIGNAR
+11 GQTTSGVPT
-25 ASVRGTDDK
+25 
-34 RCSHALFL
+34 LFL
-42 YSLSISILTTC
+42 CSLSISILTTC

-104 FPKTT
+104 FPKPT
-109 DDNITVNEVTLVPG
+109 DDNITVNDVTLVPG
-123 SADTYQVE
+123 STDTYQVE

-217 YFLVKV
+217 YFKVKV

-241 ITKENAQKYH
+241 ITITKENSQKYS
-251 CKDQTLTLHAT
+251 CKDQTLTLHAK
-262 AESTATL
+262 AESTVNL

-282 PFAVPTLPDGVKA
+282 PFAVSSLPDGVKA
-295 YSAKGLDSTGQ
+295 YSAKGLDDTGK
-306 LVVLSEVTQLAA
+306 LVVLREVTQLAA

-325 SASGYTG
+325 STSGYTG
-332 TLKGAV
+332 PLKGTV
-338 DASQYG
+338 DANKYG

-353 GAIAPQKRK
+353 GAIAPQKCT
-362 DGYVLQDFGKG
+362 DGYVLQDLG

-413 TTGITAPAT
+413 TTGITAPT
-422 AATAHGKIY
+422 TSATAHGKIY

>member
-1 MAIVAFHIGV
+1 MREPQFV
-11 GSGVVCSTLIGNAR
+11 GQTTSGVPT
-25 ASVRGTDDK
+25 
-34 RCSHALFL
+34 LFL
-42 YSLSISILTTC
+42 CSLSISILITC

-104 FPKTT
+104 LPKPTN
-109 DDNITVNEVTLVPG
+109 DYITVNDVTLVPG

-153 DVVVDE
+153 DVVMAGKKPSLYTWKKE
-159 DGPYVDLW
+159 
-167 DGDGCI
+167 GCI
-173 YPYVRRKLVHS
+173 YPKYETDDGYEYSHKIT
-184 LSSSYG
+184 SSYN
-190 VISNKLLRISCS
+190 VVSDKLLRISCYS
-202 DDMNRVLT
+202 GDNDELT

-217 YFLVKV
+217 YFKVKT
-223 SPYLKPGDVI
+223 SPYLKPGDVV

-282 PFAVPTLPDGVKA
+282 PFAVSSLPAGVKA
-295 YSAKGLDSTGQ
+295 YSAKGLDDTGQ
-306 LVVLSEVTQLAA
+306 LVVLNEVTQLAA

-332 TLKGAV
+332 SLSGTV
-338 DASQYG
+338 DANKYG

-353 GAIAPQKRK
+353 GAIAPQKRT
-362 DGYVLQDFGKG
+362 DGYVLQDLG

-413 TTGITAPAT
+413 TTGITAPTT
-422 AATAHGKIY
+422 AANAHGTIY

-447 VVNGKKVLKI
+447 IVAGHKVLKL

>member
-1 MAIVAFHIGV
+1 MREPQFV
-11 GSGVVCSTLIGNAR
+11 GQTTSGVPT
-25 ASVRGTDDK
+25 
-34 RCSHALFL
+34 LFL
-42 YSLSISILTTC
+42 CSLSISILTTC

-408 IQIGT
+408 IQIGAT
-413 TTGITAPAT
+413 TAITAPTT

-431 TLDGKEVKTMQ
+431 TLDGKQVPTMQ

>member
-1 MAIVAFHIGV
+1 
-11 GSGVVCSTLIGNAR
+11 
-25 ASVRGTDDK
+25 
-34 RCSHALFL
+34 
-42 YSLSISILTTC
+42 
-53 PAQGT
+53 
-58 PGVNVDI
+58 
-65 LTIKNNCSMR
+65 MR

-104 FPKTT
+104 FPESTN
-109 DDNITVNEVTLVPG
+109 DYITVNDVTLVPG

-173 YPYVRRKLVHS
+173 YPYVRKKLVHS

-190 VISNKLLRISCS
+190 VVSNKLLRISCS
-202 DDMNRVLT
+202 NDMNRVLT

-217 YFLVKV
+217 YFKVKV
-223 SPYLKPGDVI
+223 SPYLKPGDVV

-251 CKDQTLTLHAT
+251 CNDQTLTLHAT

-269 SVSGSSHYGTCVL
+269 TVNGSSHYGTCVL
-282 PFAVPTLPDGVKA
+282 PFAVSPLPDGVKA
-295 YSAKGLDSTGQ
+295 YSAKGFDETGQ
-306 LVVLSEVTQLAA
+306 LVVLDEVTQLAA

-325 SASGYTG
+325 SASGYSG
-332 TLKGAV
+332 SLKGTV
-338 DASQYG
+338 DANKYG

-353 GAIAPQKRK
+353 GAIAPQKK
-362 DGYVLQDFGKG
+362 SAGYVLQDLG

-408 IQIGT
+408 IQIGAT
-413 TTGITAPAT
+413 TAITAPT
-422 AATAHGKIY
+422 TSATAHGKIY
-431 TLDGKEVKTMQ
+431 TLDGKQVKTMQ